1 MWVPLIEAED
11 LSKTI
16 HEKLDIHLRPPEI
29 SYIFFPEEDYPEGC
43 AKQIYF
49 NEFNIKGEEEV
60 LKYLLEYQEDIQN
73 TTIKIAI
80 MKMLNEQYGDTSD
93 FILVNFPFE
102 GGW

>member
-1 MWVPLIEAED
+1 MLVHLIEAED

-16 HEKLDIHLRPPEI
+16 DEKLNIHLRPPEI

-43 AKQIYF
+43 AKRIYF
-49 NEFNIKGEEEV
+49 NEPNIKGEENV

-73 TTIKIAI
+73 TTVKIAI

-93 FILVNFPFE
+93 FVLVDFPFE
-102 GGW
+102 RGW